1 MTKGNIMS
9 IKEIIKFK
17 QGSAI
22 IGKMYRVAE
31 LTKKEQKRNNKK

>member
-1 MTKGNIMS
+1 MS

-31 LTKKEQKRNNKK
+31 LAKKSSRMKGV